1 MNEIVGAVKE
11 RGSLILAVISVG
23 GVFATGIFAAKGGL
37 EAEKILA
44 ERDQLYL
51 EENSDQEEVDENG
64 EPVEQTFVPASF
76 REKFGLTWRC
86 YVPAG
91 ISGVIT
97 IACIIGNQYIST
109 KQIAALTASV
119 GFLMANR
126 NQLEDAIREKYGE
139 DALQELKQ
147 KIKLRKPEKE
157 IIKCIAEETGKG
169 NLLCFDGYSGRW
181 FRSNEDAVVQAIKA
195 FSDMVKAGGYVSWN
209 DLFRLY
215 GIEES
220 HFGFQWGYPSDGD
233 GLGYDYSEGCPMY
246 VTRVFDD
253 KYMEDVLYIDLGSKN
268 GGVWPV
274 YPMEGWFEY

>member
-1 MNEIVGAVKE
+1 MNKIVGAVKK
-11 RGSLILAVISVG
+11 RGSLILSVFAIG
-23 GVFATGIFAAKGGL
+23 GVVVTAVMAARGGL
-37 EAEKILA
+37 EAERILA

-51 EENSDQEEVDENG
+51 EEDEPEPDPEEEK
-64 EPVEQTFVPASF
+64 TFVPASF
-76 REKFGLTWRC
+76 KEAFDLTWKC
-86 YVPAG
+86 YAPAG
-91 ISGVIT
+91 VSGVLT
-97 IACIIGNQYIST
+97 IACIIGSQYISA

-119 GFLMANR
+119 SFLMASR

-139 DALQELKQ
+139 GALQELRQ
-147 KIKLRKPEKE
+147 KMKLRKPEKE

-181 FRSNEDAVVQAIKA
+181 FRSNEDAVVKAIKT

-209 DLFRLY
+209 DLFKLY

-220 HFGFQWGYPSDGD
+220 HFGFQWGYPSYDEGF
-233 GLGYDYSEGCPMY
+233 GYDYSEGVPMY
-246 VTRVFDD
+246 VSRVFDD
-253 KYMEDVLYIDLGSKN
+253 KYMEDVLYIDLGSPN